1 MCQIHSH
8 KFLNFFE
15 KTVWRES
22 PNNPKPWAS
31 LTVYSGSILVAGS
44 PMKGTVGVWEVGC
57 FDQLHIT
64 TQAVDPALSSPPTY
78 VKFDVIFRKTFLV
91 SECTDLVFS
100 CSDTIQPL
108 QAQGQR
114 WLWPWNQLRRAGRDR
129 AECRTALS
137 LHNWKL
143 CFYIKGGFSLRDMPC
158 P

>member
-44 PMKGTVGVWEVGC
+44 PMKGTVGVWEAGC

-108 QAQGQR
+108 QAQGR
-114 WLWPWNQLRRAGRDR
+114 DGYDPEINWGGLAGT
-129 AECRTALS
+129 ELS
-137 LHNWKL
+137 VGQHWA
-143 CFYIKGGFSLRDMPC
+143 FIIESSAST
-158 P
+158 